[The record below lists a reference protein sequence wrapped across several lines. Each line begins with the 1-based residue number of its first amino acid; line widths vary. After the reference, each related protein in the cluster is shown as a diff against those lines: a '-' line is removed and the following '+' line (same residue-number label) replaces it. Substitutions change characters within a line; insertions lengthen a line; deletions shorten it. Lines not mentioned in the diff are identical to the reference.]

1 MARRRV
7 GDLELSKEFMNEIRP
22 LVGIQLLRL
31 GRNFD
36 GGYVLPELAL
46 RECDSLISL
55 GYGYDSSFEREF
67 LKLNKKNSVD
77 LYDSAINLRST
88 IQRLFVDLRSLIFR
102 GRGFPVFRSK
112 QLLEYLLVLFN
123 RRINYK
129 VSQIGHTN
137 NPECFSLIDT
147 LKANEFKNII
157 LKIDIEGSEYES
169 LDLDL
174 NYLEQ
179 IQCLIIEFH
188 DIDSRLNEFLNITKD
203 IKNKFTLIN
212 SHINNFA
219 PIVRGVPQV
228 IELCFIRSSLIAKD
242 SLKRADSIPNPIDLP
257 CNPSKP
263 EITYQY

>member
-1 MARRRV
+1 MASRRV
-7 GDLELSKEFMNEIRP
+7 GDLELLKEFMSEIRP
-22 LVGIQLLRL
+22 FTGIPMLRL

-46 RECDSLISL
+46 RECNSLISL

-77 LYDSAINLRST
+77 LYDSTINLKRT
-88 IQRLFVDLRSLIFR
+88 IQRLFLDLGSLVLR

-112 QLLEYLLVLFN
+112 QLLEYLLILFN
-123 RRINYK
+123 PRINYTIA
-129 VSQIGHTN
+129 QIGHIN
-137 NPECFSLIDT
+137 YPESLSLIDT
-147 LKANEFKNII
+147 LKANDFNKII

-174 NYLEQ
+174 NYLER

-188 DIDSRLNEFLNITKD
+188 DIESRRNEFLNIIKD
-203 IKNKFTLIN
+203 IKNNFTLIN
-212 SHINNFA
+212 THINNFA
-219 PIVRGVPQV
+219 PIVRGIPQV
-228 IELCFIRSSLIAKD
+228 VELCFIRSSLIAKD
-242 SLKRADSIPNPIDLP
+242 SLKWADSIPNPIDLP

>member
-1 MARRRV
+1 M
-7 GDLELSKEFMNEIRP
+7 
-22 LVGIQLLRL
+22 
-31 GRNFD
+31 
-36 GGYVLPELAL
+36 
-46 RECDSLISL
+46 
-55 GYGYDSSFEREF
+55 
-67 LKLNKKNSVD
+67 
-77 LYDSAINLRST
+77 
-88 IQRLFVDLRSLIFR
+88 
-102 GRGFPVFRSK
+102 
-112 QLLEYLLVLFN
+112 
-123 RRINYK
+123 
-129 VSQIGHTN
+129 
-137 NPECFSLIDT
+137 
-147 LKANEFKNII
+147 
-157 LKIDIEGSEYES
+157 KIDIEGSEYES